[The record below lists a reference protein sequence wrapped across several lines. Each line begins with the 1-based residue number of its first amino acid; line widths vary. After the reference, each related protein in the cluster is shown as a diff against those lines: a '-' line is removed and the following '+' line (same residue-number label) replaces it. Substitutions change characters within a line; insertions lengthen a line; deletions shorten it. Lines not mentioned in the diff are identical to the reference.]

1 MDVRPMMIMTIL
13 DQNSFLLLKWHFGA
27 KKWKNHK
34 KWNFPWNLNT
44 FLPIFAKRVSFRS
57 RDSGCQ
63 NTGEISWASGEWVFP
78 EGWEAALFNLKI
90 LLYINK
96 LHLRFCSVA
105 RRPPASEEVGRVARF
120 QPPTK
125 MVVAQFWIFRGIAG
139 TFKATFYGSS
149 EILHC
154 NRLGDLLLT
163 SGTD

>member
-1 MDVRPMMIMTIL
+1 MIISIVVMDVPFS
-13 DQNSFLLLKWHFGA
+13 NKFLMPCCVGCSTDDDYDDFGPTFFLA
-27 KKWKNHK
+27 FKMAFWCQKVKKSQKVK
-34 KWNFPWNLNT
+34 FLWNLNT

-63 NTGEISWASGEWVFP
+63 NTGEISLASGEWVFP

-125 MVVAQFWIFRGIAG
+125 MVVAQFRIFRGIAG
-139 TFKATFYGSS
+139 TFLAPF
-149 EILHC
+149 
-154 NRLGDLLLT
+154 
-163 SGTD
+163 